1 MSKTIRDDRALAL
14 QGRRAG
20 FVSRVTADAIDFG
33 VVQVIFLSILVGVA
47 TVRFLIER
55 KNFHVGSPAL
65 GVTVVVQWTILV
77 LYLGSGWSTTGRTI
91 GKTVLGLR
99 VGSRDGRVL
108 STPRAFLRAVGCAS
122 FYPSLLWIFWSRSN
136 AALHDILLRT
146 QVVYDWRGGAGHATD
161 SHYESESPR

>member
-20 FVSRVTADAIDFG
+20 FVSRVAADAIDLG

-47 TVRFLIER
+47 AVRFLIER
-55 KNFHVGSPAL
+55 KNFHVSSPAL
-65 GVTVVVQWTILV
+65 GVTVVAQWLILV

-99 VGSRDGRVL
+99 VGSRDGQVL
-108 STPRAFLRAVGCAS
+108 STPRAFLRAVCCAC
-122 FYPSLLWIFWSRSN
+122 FYPSLLWIFWSRTN
-136 AALHDILLRT
+136 AALHDVVLRT
-146 QVVYDWRGGAGHATD
+146 RVVYDWRGGANHSVD
-161 SHYESESPR
+161 SLHEPPR